1 MTKIT
6 AFNCPNCGAAANPD
20 WVSCPYCHASISTR
34 VCPACFHAVAI
45 GMRHCQHCGAEV
57 STPQPVRE
65 IEIKCL
71 RCDSV
76 LQSHSVGKH
85 AIPVC
90 PQCGGIWLDKNI
102 FHDICTQVEVQQALL
117 DFESMK
123 TVPSSGA
130 TSPTGQ
136 SERTYIPCPECGKLM
151 ARKSFARGSA
161 VVIDWC
167 RNHGVWLDHQELHHI
182 TEFIKKDGMRKH
194 NERELAD
201 LRLRE
206 QTLRLKQ
213 TTEPTIFRGESD
225 KTPEGFKID
234 PRKHEINFMKDA
246 INKRLDT
253 EPLKLIFQQI
263 FGKL

>member
-20 WVSCPYCHASISTR
+20 WVSCAYCHASIATR
-34 VCPACFHAVAI
+34 VCPSCFHAVAI

-57 STPQPVRE
+57 SAPQSVRE

-76 LQSHSVGKH
+76 LQAHSVGKH
-85 AIPVC
+85 SIPVC
-90 PQCGGIWLDKNI
+90 PQCGGIWLDKGI

-117 DFESMK
+117 DFGSME
-123 TVPSSGA
+123 TVPSSGGIS
-130 TSPTGQ
+130 SPEQ
-136 SERTYIPCPECGKLM
+136 SGRTYIPCPECGKFM
-151 ARKSFARGSA
+151 ARKSFARSSG
-161 VVIDWC
+161 VVLDWC
-167 RNHGVWLDHQELHHI
+167 RHHGVWLDHQELHHI
-182 TEFIKKDGMRKH
+182 AEFIRKDGMRKH

-213 TTEPTIFRGESD
+213 TMEPTIFRGESD
-225 KTPEGFKID
+225 KNPEGFKVD
-234 PRKHEINFMKDA
+234 PRQHEINFMKDA